1 MTPIERAAQ
10 AVINEMQGQG
20 ACVGGEP
27 GNLRSVP
34 VDGVIDAEAIVR
46 AIVSVIREPSPAMI
60 AAADEVAGTINP
72 IDAYELAIDAL
83 LKEGA

>member
-1 MTPIERAAQ
+1 MATPTWEAA
-10 AVINEMQGQG
+10 
-20 ACVGGEP
+20 
-27 GNLRSVP
+27 L
-34 VDGVIDAEAIVR
+34 D
-46 AIVSVIREPSPAMI
+46 AMI